1 MYYKTAFTIIIVLQ
15 AFCVSAAI
23 CIALIFLLQVATW
36 KDWEDVVIHI
46 FFQTSWFVAWL
57 SLDQHRIEM
66 RKHGII
72 PCVTVEKVFNFL

>member
-1 MYYKTAFTIIIVLQ
+1 MYIIKPIMTTMTVLQ

-23 CIALIFLLQVATW
+23 CIALIFLLQVGRCHSLG
-36 KDWEDVVIHI
+36 ENI